1 MFKTTKNENSNAKG
15 VLTTFSK
22 YGFQKTS
29 MENIA
34 HTIGLSRQS
43 IYNKFGSKEQC
54 YEWTINTYLNGMY
67 NRVFTI
73 LNNDELSMKYTLIRV
88 FDIVIGEAIEI
99 VSQAHGTEILD
110 DVLRMTNNSDEDW
123 PLRFRTRLADFLE
136 RHNYVSSNNANVMAF
151 ALISVGKGLLLEQTS
166 RTQFV
171 EDMTLII
178 DCLIKHKE

>member
-1 MFKTTKNENSNAKG
+1 MFNVTKNDSLNAKG
-15 VLTTFSK
+15 VLATFSK

-34 HTIGLSRQS
+34 HAVGLSRQS
-43 IYNKFGSKEQC
+43 IYKKFGSKENC
-54 YEWTINTYLNGMY
+54 YEWTIKTYLNDMY
-67 NRVFTI
+67 SRVFTI
-73 LNNDELSMKYTLIRV
+73 LSNEDVSTKQTLIRV

-110 DVLRMTNNSDEDW
+110 DVLRITNSSDDDW
-123 PLRFRTRLADFLE
+123 PLRFRARLADFLE
-136 RHNYVSSNNANVMAF
+136 RHNYVSNMNANVMAF

-166 RTQFV
+166 RDQFV

-178 DCLIKHKE
+178 DCLINQKQ